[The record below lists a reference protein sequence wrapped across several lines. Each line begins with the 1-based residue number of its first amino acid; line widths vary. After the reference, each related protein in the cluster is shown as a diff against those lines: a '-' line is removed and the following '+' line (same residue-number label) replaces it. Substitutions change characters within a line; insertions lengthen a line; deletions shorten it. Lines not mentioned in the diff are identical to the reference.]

1 MSKKFKDVSIKNHT
15 YYFFDDII
23 NIRKFDSINIKID
36 EISYKN
42 ILIYHTRYVMIKDSI
57 HIKTNSVNQ
66 LYFIFSK
73 MNGYFEEMNG
83 NKCLTLVLTNE
94 IKEKN

>member
-57 HIKTNSVNQ
+57 YIKTNSVNQ

-73 MNGYFEEMNG
+73 MNEYFEEMNG
-83 NKCLTLVLTNE
+83 NKCLTLVPANE